1 MLNAIKAAIVGAV
14 MFVCVLAAG
23 QTATRIGDVIVLN
36 GNNAVTTAPGST
48 RIKGVKIPNPLPN
61 ATYSLS
67 RATGESSTTKLWENF
82 FQSGAGHPTDYVSL
96 TLDNVGLRLGTTAT
110 GTSATVLLYIN

>member
-1 MLNAIKAAIVGAV
+1 VLNAIKVGLAVAVVGACALV
-14 MFVCVLAAG
+14 MG

-67 RATGESSTTKLWENF
+67 RATG
-82 FQSGAGHPTDYVSL
+82 GRRRAIA
-96 TLDNVGLRLGTTAT
+96 LDGRGGT
-110 GTSATVLLYIN
+110 N